1 MSLISKALVVDDSR
15 AIRGIL
21 SKILARNGFA
31 VCQAADGRE
40 ALAALEGEA
49 SNISLL
55 CVDYNMP
62 HMNGI
67 DLVRAMRAK
76 QNFLRTPVI
85 MITTE
90 TNLCSMELAFESGV
104 NEYVMKP
111 FTAEMVVD
119 KLRLIGAL
127 AS

>member
-21 SKILARNGFA
+21 SKILARNGFT

>member
-1 MSLISKALVVDDSR
+1 MSLISKALVVADSR

-21 SKILARNGFA
+21 SKILARNGFT

-49 SNISLL
+49 RNISLL

>member
-1 MSLISKALVVDDSR
+1 MQLPSQALVVDDSR
-15 AIRGIL
+15 AIRSIL
-21 SKILARNGFA
+21 SKILISNGFS

-40 ALAALEGEA
+40 ALLALDGAARNL
-49 SNISLL
+49 SLL

-62 HMNGI
+62 HMNGVE
-67 DLVRAMRAK
+67 LVRAMRADPR
-76 QNFLRTPVI
+76 FAHTPVV

-90 TNLCSMELAFESGV
+90 TDLVSMEHAFHAGV

-111 FTAEMVVD
+111 FTADMVVD
-119 KLRLIGAL
+119 KLRLLGAL